1 MKLLKFNHSEQVSLS
16 EEKDM
21 VCIFEEEDYYDDEVL
36 LSLVDM
42 SLIDNFTYDHKQWDI
57 VRFDGSL
64 MIWRIVIMY
73 VFLFFCFQ
81 DTN

>member
-21 VCIFEEEDYYDDEVL
+21 VCIFEEEYYYDDEVL

-42 SLIDNFTYDHKQWDI
+42 SLTITLLTIINNEILCVLMDH
-57 VRFDGSL
+57 
-64 MIWRIVIMY
+64 
-73 VFLFFCFQ
+73 
-81 DTN
+81 

>member
-1 MKLLKFNHSEQVSLS
+1 MS

-42 SLIDNFTYDHKQWDI
+42 SVTITLLTIINNEILCVLMDH
-57 VRFDGSL
+57 
-64 MIWRIVIMY
+64 
-73 VFLFFCFQ
+73 
-81 DTN
+81 

>member
-21 VCIFEEEDYYDDEVL
+21 LCIWRKKKFYDDDVL

-42 SLIDNFTYDHKQWDI
+42 SVTITLLTIINNEI
-57 VRFDGSL
+57 LCV
-64 MIWRIVIMY
+64 
-73 VFLFFCFQ
+73 
-81 DTN
+81 

>member
-21 VCIFEEEDYYDDEVL
+21 VYIFEEEDYNDDEVL

-42 SLIDNFTYDHKQWDI
+42 SVTITLLTIINNEILCVLMDH
-57 VRFDGSL
+57 
-64 MIWRIVIMY
+64 
-73 VFLFFCFQ
+73 
-81 DTN
+81 